1 MAALVVDGPVVATL
15 VVSITCVRWFPWISV
30 IGAPILVIMALVLIA
45 LAAVGI
51 GAIACDW

>member
-1 MAALVVDGPVVATL
+1 MVSLSYASIISMVSVTGAA
-15 VVSITCVRWFPWISV
+15 F
-30 IGAPILVIMALVLIA
+30 LVIMALVLIA